1 MSSERTKGM
10 TEYNINRGNETRERV
25 IAAIEQCKEDGDIS
39 TSRVCEIANVH
50 RAYFTKHPEMR
61 KTLDTAIGIVNRKI
75 KKRKQNDNSK
85 DVVIKSLYV
94 KIASLEKEISSLHDF
109 EKYKNL
115 YEAKCE
121 ELDSLKKQL
130 DNAYRTS
137 DLLNF

>member
-1 MSSERTKGM
+1 M

-25 IAAIEQCKEDGDIS
+25 LTAIEQCKEDGDIS
-39 TSRVCEIANVH
+39 TSKVCEIADVH
-50 RAYFTKHPEMR
+50 RSYFTKHPEMR
-61 KTLDTAIGIVNRKI
+61 KALDTAIGIVNRKI

-94 KIASLEKEISSLHDF
+94 KIASLEKEITSLHGL

-121 ELDSLKKQL
+121 EVEDLKKQL
-130 DNAYRTS
+130 DNAYNTS
-137 DLLNF
+137 GLMNF